1 MAKII
6 DPRIW
11 ASTELV
17 EKRKK
22 ICDECE
28 HKKYILHNS
37 LQLEQCGE
45 CKCLLKPKRA
55 VVQIERP
62 LGKW

>member
-28 HKKYILHNS
+28 HKKYILHNY
-37 LQLEQCGE
+37 G
-45 CKCLLKPKRA
+45 
-55 VVQIERP
+55 VNYIFFT
-62 LGKW
+62 